1 MTMRLAFYIKKVN
14 TSSDDSPKTS
24 MKKIICLLSLF
35 VFVGAL
41 PVEAKKNNNKQ
52 AAAARAAKAKQE
64 KAEKDKHDKIN
75 KEIEDFLE
83 THDKNKDKSVTLEEF
98 VAGESD
104 AKAAEAKFME
114 HNKNKDRYLSRT
126 EIQEMLGL

>member
-1 MTMRLAFYIKKVN
+1 
-14 TSSDDSPKTS
+14 

-35 VFVGAL
+35 IFVSAL
-41 PVEAKKNNNKQ
+41 PVEAQNRRGQNNRQ
-52 AAAARAAKAKQE
+52 QQAAAAARAAKAKRE
-64 KAEKDKHDKIN
+64 KAEKEKRDKIN
-75 KEIEDFLE
+75 REIEDFLE

-104 AKAAEAKFME
+104 AKGAEAKFME